1 MAINVSM
8 VSSRFLKPWKS
19 ATADFSN
26 DFLYQQVRPDF
37 ISLEMKTTLLSYR
50 EHNHATFSCLDKIH
64 ENSISDHDS
73 AKKPILI

>member
-37 ISLEMKTTLLSYR
+37 ISFVTER
-50 EHNHATFSCLDKIH
+50 NEDNAVIVQR
-64 ENSISDHDS
+64 
-73 AKKPILI
+73 A

>member
-26 DFLYQQVRPDF
+26 SFFQQVRPDF
-37 ISLEMKTTLLSYR
+37 ISFVTERNEDKAVIVQRAYSRNFFLLG
-50 EHNHATFSCLDKIH
+50 
-64 ENSISDHDS
+64 
-73 AKKPILI
+73 